1 MADRRDP
8 APGQAQ
14 VLAIVERAY
23 RGAVEKQ
30 FVDSL
35 YLAAELNRQLGGMDI
50 LLRGQAVTYAARGVR
65 MPSLRLG
72 KRVIDTLTDPR
83 ADVRNLLDLG
93 MRVYADESD
102 LISYGLAGEGGC
114 LDGVQ
119 PVPADEAAARWSSY
133 RMVCFL

>member
-1 MADRRDP
+1 MTDRQNP
-8 APGQAQ
+8 APEQAQ

-23 RGAVEKQ
+23 RGALEKQ

-50 LLRGQAVTYAARGVR
+50 LLRGQAVTYAARDAR

-72 KRVIDTLTDPR
+72 KRVVDTLTDPR
-83 ADVRNLLDLG
+83 ADVRSLLGLG
-93 MRVYADESD
+93 LRVYAEESD
-102 LISYGLAGEGGC
+102 LIAYGLDGEGRL

-119 PVPADEAAARWSSY
+119 PIPADEAAARWSDY
-133 RMVCFL
+133 RVVCFL